1 MNPDQRE
8 SLERKNP
15 HRYGGLGLVS
25 IYVHECQTL
34 LFCVNLYCSKP
45 IVIPSMFFWT
55 QKGASSTDSARIS
68 RAGIVVQ
75 MKDLSGIFTQP

>member
-45 IVIPSMFFWT
+45 AFLQMFCPGERKAFL
-55 QKGASSTDSARIS
+55 STAAAQLF
-68 RAGIVVQ
+68 RAGLVAYLCVF
-75 MKDLSGIFTQP
+75 L